1 MATFENSTGREP
13 EASESPAGQAGQR
26 TEVTTF
32 SPKIN
37 PVVQHIRDWHFYS
50 THWNRMLWWYIL

>member
-37 PVVQHIRDWHFYS
+37 PVVQHIRD
-50 THWNRMLWWYIL
+50 